1 MLHVN
6 GRPFLVLGGEMHNSS
21 SSTIQAAVPV
31 FDKANELCLNTV
43 LTPVTWEL
51 IEPEEG
57 RYEFGLVDELILA
70 ARHRKLKL
78 GFLWFGAWKNAQC
91 FYAPPWVKTDLE
103 RFRRAQPVK
112 GLNRMTLP
120 LFHGMEYSTLSA
132 FCGET
137 LRADSRAFAKLMAHL
152 KEFDGEEQ
160 TVARP

>member
-78 GFLWFGAWKNAQC
+78 GFLWFGAGKTRSATTPRPGSRRTWNA
-91 FYAPPWVKTDLE
+91 
-103 RFRRAQPVK
+103 
-112 GLNRMTLP
+112 
-120 LFHGMEYSTLSA
+120 SA
-132 FCGET
+132 V
-137 LRADSRAFAKLMAHL
+137 RSPSRA
-152 KEFDGEEQ
+152 
-160 TVARP
+160 